1 MVMTETQNLEFSIKV
16 KCPKSENPDAETRG
30 YIAVDGKKIQD
41 FSIVGATEQT
51 VDFELSLEDAE
62 HEISVHHTYSPDP
75 LAACIIESI
84 TVDQIDLGIIL
95 YSGEYHPTY
104 PEPWYSDESAAGR
117 TPREVIGGKEA
128 NDGSMPLFMGWEGV
142 YSLKFY
148 TPLYEWLLDNL

>member
-95 YSGEYHPTY
+95 YSGEYKPVY
-104 PEPWYSDESAAGR
+104 PEPWYSAESAAGR
-117 TPREVIGGKEA
+117 TPRAVTGGKAA

>member
-16 KCPKSENPDAETRG
+16 KCPQSENPDAETRG

-104 PEPWYSDESAAGR
+104 PEPWYSDEVAAGR
-117 TPREVIGGKEA
+117 QPREFIGGQDST
-128 NDGSMPLFMGWEGV
+128 DGAAPLFMGWEGV
-142 YSLKFY
+142 YKLKFY